1 MNSDEME
8 KLQPMFNRITRLSQS
23 IILLYEQ
30 SHQLKEPFQLNFFKR
45 WNYFRIHFLI
55 QPLN

>member
-8 KLQPMFNRITRLSQS
+8 KLQSMFNRITRLSQS
-23 IILLYEQ
+23 IILLYEK
-30 SHQLKEPFQLNFFKR
+30 SHKFKESYQLNFSKK

-55 QPLN
+55 QH